1 MSVAGGGWRRWSGR
15 GWALGVLAAVEEVLS
30 ERGSRPKWWKC
41 GTEGDVAG
49 GAGVG
54 TGPVRS
60 RGRGWDGERGGKR
73 GAGPFVGAAPGGG
86 MLLAGTACDLLRTFA
101 IPQTLEGR
109 PVICWERRF
118 IRRMCVWR

>member
-1 MSVAGGGWRRWSGR
+1 MQAGLAAAVGQGMGVGRFGRGGG
-15 GWALGVLAAVEEVLS
+15 GVVGAGIAAEVVGNAGQ
-30 ERGSRPKWWKC
+30 R
-41 GTEGDVAG
+41 GDVAG
-49 GAGVG
+49 GGGVG

-101 IPQTLEGR
+101 IPQTLEGQ
-109 PVICWERRF
+109 PVICWERRL